1 MAMSDDDILELR
13 ERLQQAEKLILDALR
28 MLAELGNEEALTAP
42 GNRARYQAALEQLR
56 LGQEKLEHLG
66 SILRA
71 DHYSSTT
78 RH

>member
-28 MLAELGNEEALTAP
+28 MLAELGNEEALAAP
-42 GNRARYQAALEQLR
+42 GNRASYQAALEQLR

-66 SILRA
+66 KILRA

>member
-1 MAMSDDDILELR
+1 MSDDDILELR

-28 MLAELGNEEALTAP
+28 MLAELGNEEALAVP
-42 GNRARYQAALEQLR
+42 GNRASYQTALEQLR
-56 LGQEKLEHLG
+56 QGQEKLEHLG
-66 SILRA
+66 RILRA